1 MGLTCLQKI
10 KDQLQGIFLIFENV
24 ILNKSKMMTKK
35 KPVLRCKNA
44 LLFIILLAIMF
55 PSVGQTTIDPSEKF
69 KRALRIVG
77 FAYVDEVEEEDLVE
91 DAIRGMLKELD
102 PHSVYLSAE
111 ELRRANEPLLG
122 SFDGIGVQFN
132 IINDTIT
139 VVSPVPGGPSEKVGI
154 LPGDKIIT
162 IDGEKSTGKKATNE
176 YVMERLRG
184 ERGTKVDVG
193 VYRRGSNS
201 MLDFTITRD
210 KIPINSLDA
219 AFMATPEIGYIKL
232 NRFSRTT
239 MEEFK
244 EAQNEL
250 LANGMKHLI
259 LDLSFNSGGFLDVAI
274 DLADQFLEPRQ
285 LVVYTEGNAA
295 PTQRFH
301 STSAGNFKSGKLVVM
316 INEGSA
322 SASEIVA
329 GAIQD
334 WDRGLIV
341 GRRSFGKGLVQRP
354 FDLPDGSAI
363 RLTTARYMTP
373 TGRSIQKP
381 YEEGTDEYY
390 KDLMTRLESGELISP
405 DNIEFPDS
413 LKYLTKINQREVYG
427 GGGIMPDFFIPLDTT
442 SVSDYYSKLLRS
454 GAINTFSIEYAN
466 ENRSSLTRKYTDFE
480 SFMENF
486 TVDDKLLDQLYDHAE
501 NQGIERDEDK
511 EEMKDEFLN
520 LQLKALIARSLWDFS
535 AFIQMRMQMDE
546 AYLKAIEII
555 ENDTFDKMNILYK

>member
-1 MGLTCLQKI
+1 
-10 KDQLQGIFLIFENV
+10 
-24 ILNKSKMMTKK
+24 MMNNRFS
-35 KPVLRCKNA
+35 VQRFKNS
-44 LLFIILLAIMF
+44 LVFIILLAIVF
-55 PSVGQTTIDPSEKF
+55 PSIGQTAVDPSEKF
-69 KRALRIVG
+69 RRALRIVG
-77 FAYVDEVEEEDLVE
+77 FAYVDPVEEEELVE

-102 PHSVYLSAE
+102 PHSVYLSAD

-154 LPGDKIIT
+154 LPGDKIVT
-162 IDGEKSTGKKATNE
+162 IDGEKSTGSKATNE

-184 ERGTKVDVG
+184 ERGTKVEVG
-193 VYRRGSNS
+193 IYRRAASS
-201 MLDFTITRD
+201 ILDFSITRD

-239 MEEFK
+239 MNEFRD
-244 EAQNEL
+244 AHNEL
-250 LANGMKHLI
+250 LGKGMKHLI

-274 DLADQFLEPRQ
+274 DLADQFMERNQ
-285 LVVYTEGNAA
+285 LIVYTEGNAA
-295 PTQRFH
+295 PTQKFN

-329 GAIQD
+329 GAVQD
-334 WDRGLIV
+334 WDRGLLV

-381 YEEGTDEYY
+381 YDEGKEEYY
-390 KDLMTRLESGELISP
+390 MDLMSRLESGELVSP
-405 DNIEFPDS
+405 DKIEFPDS
-413 LKYLTKINQREVYG
+413 LKYLTKINQREVFG
-427 GGGIMPDFFIPLDTT
+427 GGGIMPDFFIPLDTNR
-442 SVSDYYSKLLRS
+442 VSDYYSKLLRS

-466 ENRSSLTRKYTDFE
+466 ENRDSLTRKFSNID
-480 SFMENF
+480 SFMEGF
-486 TVDDKLLDQLYDHAE
+486 VVDDNLLNQLYDHAE
-501 NQGIERDEDK
+501 SQGIERAENE

-520 LQLKALIARSLWDFS
+520 LQLKALVARSLWDFS
-535 AFIQMRMQMDE
+535 AFIQMRMQMDD

-555 ENDTFDKMNILYK
+555 EDDTFDKLNIKYK